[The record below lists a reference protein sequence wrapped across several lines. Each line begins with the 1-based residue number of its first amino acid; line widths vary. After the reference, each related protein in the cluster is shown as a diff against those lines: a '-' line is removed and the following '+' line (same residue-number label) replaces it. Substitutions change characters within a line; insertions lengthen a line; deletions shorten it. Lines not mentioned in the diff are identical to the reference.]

1 MNENRAKLDPSESV
15 RFNWFA
21 DYSRD
26 GLRTRY
32 RPTCRIYSG
41 FFAVVPWLNVL
52 LLVAAFVMLTR
63 PSIVVP
69 GILVN
74 LPTQAVHDGMRSS
87 IVLVVKAL
95 PPRTVAH
102 EDAAA
107 VVADDGATVTPLDL
121 EVFFNDDRF
130 DLSQAHHIATFRN
143 DLSSAIA
150 GWGETKALLYLDKDI
165 THENTMRFAKM
176 LGDAGITRVCYVV
189 KAQ

>member
-1 MNENRAKLDPSESV
+1 MNEKRSEPVAGESI
-15 RFNWFA
+15 RFNWFS

-26 GLRTRY
+26 GLRTHY
-32 RPTCRIYSG
+32 RPPCRIYSG

-63 PSIVVP
+63 PSLVVP
-69 GILVN
+69 GVQVD

-87 IVLVVKAL
+87 IVLVVKVL
-95 PPRTVAH
+95 PPHTVAH
-102 EDAAA
+102 EDAA
-107 VVADDGATVTPLDL
+107 VVADDGATVAPLDL

-189 KAQ
+189 KAR